1 MRPTHRILVLS
12 TFLLGAPL
20 AIAQAQTSAPG
31 ASAGN
36 NMAAPVATVGAYS
49 TVGELLTAANQSIS
63 AGQTGAANQQLAWA
77 KTKLINRLVPKTNGP
92 QTYGAITSPV
102 WRMIN
107 DARFALSM
115 NDTMMAQHLITEAL
129 DTNMPELAY

>member
-1 MRPTHRILVLS
+1 MHPISKILMLS
-12 TFLLGAPL
+12 TTLLSVPL
-20 AIAQAQTSAPG
+20 AMAQAQTMAPN
-31 ASAGN
+31 APSGN
-36 NMAAPVATVGAYS
+36 NMAPSGPVGAYS
-49 TVGELLTAANQSIS
+49 TVGQLLTAANQSIS
-63 AGQTGAANQQLAWA
+63 AGQTGLANQQLAWA
-77 KTKLINRLVPKTNGP
+77 KTKLINRLVPSTNGP

-129 DTNMPELAY
+129 ASNMPELAY